1 MAAPQP
7 NGRRPPPLTP
17 EPPRLTRIR
26 RNLAKVL
33 VIALFSALLAIV
45 LVRALSHP
53 HETAAERRQREQLE
67 AAARQPKASA
77 DALRKRLEDQH
88 TLALAR
94 AASAASAESAPL
106 GGTPLDGI
114 PKGAP
119 GDDTGP
125 LPREYRSPGRTASA
139 TDADRLAL
147 QRQIEAMQ
155 SQSLVAYEDTASSTS
170 RTSGENAS
178 GPALD
183 RMAESLTR
191 LAGESTASAHANAER
206 DPATGSTMPLPT
218 SAATANARHNADW
231 LKQQSNVADD
241 EKPLVP
247 IPIDSPY
254 MVMGGTPIPTVILQG
269 AKSDMPGTFRAMVDR
284 DIYDSIDG
292 SCKLIPKGTR
302 ILGRTSNDV
311 AIGQDLMLMAATRM
325 IFRHASMRLDG
336 LSGNDPDGEAGVSAD
351 VNNHFFKIFG
361 STFLIAGVAA
371 WIGHNQNQSSGTTI
385 NINGGASAD
394 LSSATAQSLSQTT
407 QTILQRNMNIQ
418 PTLRLEP
425 GQRITFITQRDMML
439 PPNVTDGSCNR

>member
-1 MAAPQP
+1 MAAPQH
-7 NGRRPPPLTP
+7 NGHRPPPLTP

-67 AAARQPKASA
+67 AEARQPNASA
-77 DALRKRLEDQH
+77 DALRKRLEGQH
-88 TLALAR
+88 SLALAR
-94 AASAASAESAPL
+94 AASTASAPSAPL

-119 GDDTGP
+119 GDDAGP
-125 LPREYRSPGRTASA
+125 LPGGYRTPGQKPSAS
-139 TDADRLAL
+139 DADRLAL

-155 SQSLVAYEDTASSTS
+155 SQSLVAYEDTAGSAS
-170 RTSGENAS
+170 RTSDQNGS

-183 RMAESLTR
+183 RTAGSLANR
-191 LAGESTASAHANAER
+191 DALSTAGVHPGGEG
-206 DPATGSTMPLPT
+206 DPETGLTMTPPT
-218 SAATANARHNADW
+218 SAATANARRNADW
-231 LKQQSNVADD
+231 LKQQSNVADG
-241 EKPLVP
+241 ERPLVP
-247 IPIDSPY
+247 VPIDSPY

-269 AKSDMPGTFRAMVDR
+269 AKSDMPGTFRATVDR

-311 AIGQDLMLMAATRM
+311 AVGQDLMLMAATRM

-351 VNNHFFKIFG
+351 VNNHFFRIFG

-371 WIGHNQNQSSGTTI
+371 WIGHNQSQSNGTTI
-385 NINGGASAD
+385 NVNGGVTSD
-394 LSSATAQSLSQTT
+394 LSSAAAQSLSQTT

-418 PTLRLEP
+418 PTLGLEP

-439 PPNVTDGSCNR
+439 PPGVTDGSCHR

>member
-1 MAAPQP
+1 MIVAAPE
-7 NGRRPPPLTP
+7 NNRPPLTP

-67 AAARQPKASA
+67 ADARQPKASA
-77 DALRKRLEDQH
+77 DALRKQLEDQH

-94 AASAASAESAPL
+94 AASAASAASAPL

-125 LPREYRSPGRTASA
+125 LPREYRAPRTASS

-155 SQSLVAYEDTASSTS
+155 SQSLVAYEGTAADVN
-170 RTSGENAS
+170 RTSNDDGGS
-178 GPALD
+178 SALD
-183 RMAESLTR
+183 RMARSVAG
-191 LAGESTASAHANAER
+191 LAHGSTASVPGGEA
-206 DPATGSTMPLPT
+206 DPATGSTMTSPT
-218 SAATANARHNADW
+218 GIATATARRNTDW

-247 IPIDSPY
+247 VPIDSPW

-292 SCKLIPKGTR
+292 GCKLIPKGTR

-311 AIGQDLMLMAATRM
+311 AVGQDLMLMAATRM

-336 LSGNDPDGEAGVSAD
+336 LSGDDPDGEAGVSAD
-351 VNNHFFKIFG
+351 VNNHFFRIFG

-371 WIGHNQNQSSGTTI
+371 WIGHNQNQSGGTTI
-385 NINGGASAD
+385 NVNGGVSTD
-394 LSSATAQSLSQTT
+394 LSSAAAQSLSQTT

>member
-1 MAAPQP
+1 MASPE
-7 NGRRPPPLTP
+7 NNRPPLTP

-33 VIALFSALLAIV
+33 VIALFSALFAIV
-45 LVRALSHP
+45 LVHALSHP

-67 AAARQPKASA
+67 ADARQPKASA

-94 AASAASAESAPL
+94 AASAASAPGAPL

-119 GDDTGP
+119 GDDSGP
-125 LPREYRSPGRTASA
+125 LPSGYRTPGQKPSAS
-139 TDADRLAL
+139 DSDRLAL

-155 SQSLVAYEDTASSTS
+155 SQSLVAYEDTAGGVN
-170 RTSGENAS
+170 RTSDLDGSNLA
-178 GPALD
+178 PD
-183 RMAESLTR
+183 RMAGSLAR
-191 LAGESTASAHANAER
+191 LAGGSTASAYPGSEG
-206 DPATGSTMPLPT
+206 DPAAGSTMMPPAST
-218 SAATANARHNADW
+218 ATTNARHNADW

-241 EKPLVP
+241 EKPLIPV
-247 IPIDSPY
+247 PIDSPY

-292 SCKLIPKGTR
+292 SCKLIQKGTR

-394 LSSATAQSLSQTT
+394 LSSAAAQSLSQTT
-407 QTILQRNMNIQ
+407 QTILQRNINIQ

-425 GQRITFITQRDMML
+425 GQRITLITQRDMML

>member
-1 MAAPQP
+1 MAAPEN
-7 NGRRPPPLTP
+7 NGPPLTP
-17 EPPRLTRIR
+17 EPPPLTRIR

-67 AAARQPKASA
+67 ADARQPKASA
-77 DALRKRLEDQH
+77 DALRKRLDDQH

-94 AASAASAESAPL
+94 AASAASAPGAPL

-125 LPREYRSPGRTASA
+125 LPREYHAPRTASS

-155 SQSLVAYEDTASSTS
+155 SQSLVAYEDMAGGANHTS
-170 RTSGENAS
+170 DQNGSD
-178 GPALD
+178 PALD
-183 RMAESLTR
+183 RMADSLTR
-191 LAGESTASAHANAER
+191 HADASTASVPGGQV
-206 DPATGSTMPLPT
+206 DPATGSMMTPP
-218 SAATANARHNADW
+218 AGVATATARRNTDW
-231 LKQQSNVADD
+231 LKQQANVADD

-247 IPIDSPY
+247 VPIDSPW

-302 ILGRTSNDV
+302 ILGRTNNDV
-311 AIGQDLMLMAATRM
+311 AIGQDLMLMAATRI
-325 IFRHASMRLDG
+325 IFRHATMRLDG
-336 LSGNDPDGEAGVSAD
+336 LMGDDPDGEAGVSAD
-351 VNNHFFKIFG
+351 VNNHFFRIFG

-371 WIGHNQNQSSGTTI
+371 WIGHNQSQSNGTTI
-385 NINGGASAD
+385 NVNGGVATD
-394 LSSATAQSLSQTT
+394 LSSAAAQSLSQTT

-439 PPNVTDGSCNR
+439 PPGITDGSCHR

>member
-1 MAAPQP
+1 MAAPEHSA
-7 NGRRPPPLTP
+7 PPLTP
-17 EPPRLTRIR
+17 DPPRLTHVR

-45 LVRALSHP
+45 LVRTLSQP

-67 AAARQPKASA
+67 ADARQPKASA
-77 DALRKRLEDQH
+77 DALRKHLEDQH

-94 AASAASAESAPL
+94 AASAASSDSAPL

-125 LPREYRSPGRTASA
+125 LPREYRVPRTASA

-155 SQSLVAYEDTASSTS
+155 SQSLVAYEDTAGSAS
-170 RTSGENAS
+170 RTSDQSGS
-178 GPALD
+178 GPDLD
-183 RMAESLTR
+183 RMTGNLAR
-191 LAGESTASAHANAER
+191 LADGPMASAHANAER
-206 DPATGSTMPLPT
+206 DPATGSTTTSPT
-218 SAATANARHNADW
+218 GVTTTTARRNADW
-231 LKQQSNVADD
+231 LKQQANAADD

-247 IPIDSPY
+247 VPIDSPY

-292 SCKLIPKGTR
+292 RCKLIPKGTR

-311 AIGQDLMLMAATRM
+311 AVGQDLMLMAATRM

-371 WIGHNQNQSSGTTI
+371 WIGHNQNQSNGTTI

-394 LSSATAQSLSQTT
+394 LSAAAAQSLSQTT

-418 PTLRLEP
+418 PTLKLEP

-439 PPNVTDGSCNR
+439 PPNTTDGSCNR